1 MTPGS
6 SLVHF
11 SLLFSPPLLVFET
24 LTHYDENLL
33 NGVTELTALECVVS
47 VGTVFICFVL
57 VQSG

>member
-1 MTPGS
+1 MTPGC
-6 SLVHF
+6 SLVPF
-11 SLLFSPPLLVFET
+11 SLLFFPLLVFET

-47 VGTVFICFVL
+47 VGTFFICFVL